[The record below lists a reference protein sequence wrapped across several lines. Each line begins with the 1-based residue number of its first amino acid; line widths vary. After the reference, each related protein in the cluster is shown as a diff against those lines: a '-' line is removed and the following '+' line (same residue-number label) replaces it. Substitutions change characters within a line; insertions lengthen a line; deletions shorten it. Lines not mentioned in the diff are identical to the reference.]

1 MHGEREEEVN
11 SLFFEL
17 AGDLRYSTLMK
28 LRNRSYRLSQL
39 AEELNATMQETH
51 RNISRLVS
59 SNLVTKG
66 LEGELLLTP
75 YGESIVS
82 LIPGYAFMFQNR
94 GYFNDHTFGD
104 LPLKFI
110 RRIGS
115 LAECEIVNGVM
126 AILQRWKY
134 IFLSSKEYIKEII
147 SEVPVDLIETLSSR
161 IQNGVKFSYIFPWDP
176 IVPKGRSEILERI
189 CWRGLI
195 SKGLVERRM
204 LDTVKLVLIFNERQS
219 CVAFPS
225 LKGRPDLN
233 IVYYGDNNEFH
244 EWCEDY
250 FEYQWNRAGVFDES
264 KLSHEI

>member
-39 AEELNATMQETH
+39 ADELNATMQETH

-94 GYFNDHTFGD
+94 EYFNDHTFGD

-161 IQNGVKFSYIFPWDP
+161 IQDGVKFSYIFPRDP
-176 IVPKGRSEILERI
+176 VVLKGRSEILERI
-189 CWRGLI
+189 GWRGLI

-233 IVYYGDNNEFH
+233 LVYYGDNNEFH

>member
-11 SLFFEL
+11 SLFFEI

-59 SNLVTKG
+59 SNLVTKD

-161 IQNGVKFSYIFPWDP
+161 IQNGVKFSYIFPRDP
-176 IVPKGRSEILERI
+176 VVPKGRSEILERI
-189 CWRGLI
+189 GWRGLI

-233 IVYYGDNNEFH
+233 IVYYGDKNEFH

>member
-39 AEELNATMQETH
+39 ADELNATMQETH

-94 GYFNDHTFGD
+94 EYFNDHTFGD

-110 RRIGS
+110 RSIGS

-147 SEVPVDLIETLSSR
+147 SEVPVDLIETLGSR
-161 IQNGVKFSYIFPWDP
+161 IQDGVKFSYIFPRDP
-176 IVPKGRSEILERI
+176 VVPKGRSEILERI
-189 CWRGLI
+189 GWRGLI

>member
-59 SNLVTKG
+59 SNLVTKD

-115 LAECEIVNGVM
+115 FAECEIVNGVM

-161 IQNGVKFSYIFPWDP
+161 IQNGVKFSYIFPRDP
-176 IVPKGRSEILERI
+176 VVPKGRSEILERI
-189 CWRGLI
+189 GWRSLI
-195 SKGLVERRM
+195 SKGMVERRM
-204 LDTVKLVLIFNERQS
+204 LDSVKLVMIFNERHS

-233 IVYYGDNNEFH
+233 IVYYSDNNAFH

-250 FEYQWNRAGVFDES
+250 FTYQWNRAGVFDES
-264 KLSHEI
+264 KLPHEI

>member
-1 MHGEREEEVN
+1 MDGEREEEVN

-17 AGDLRYSTLMK
+17 AGDLRYSTLLK
-28 LRNRSYRLSQL
+28 LRNKSYRLSHL

-66 LEGELLLTP
+66 LEGDLILTP

-82 LIPGYAFMFQNR
+82 LIPSYSFMFQNR
-94 GYFNDHTFGD
+94 EYFKDHSFGD

-110 RRIGS
+110 LRIGC
-115 LAECEIVNGVM
+115 LAECEVVNGVM

-134 IFLSSKEYIKEII
+134 MFLNSNEYIKEII

-161 IQNGVKFSYIFPWDP
+161 IQSGVKFSYIFPRDP
-176 IVPKGRSEILERI
+176 VVPKGRGEILERI
-189 CWRGLI
+189 GWRSLI
-195 SKGLVERRM
+195 SKGMVERRM
-204 LDTVKLVLIFNERQS
+204 LDNVKLVLIFNEKHS
-219 CVAFPS
+219 CVAFPN

-233 IVYYGDNNEFH
+233 IIYYSDNIEFH

-250 FEYQWNRAGVFDES
+250 FAYQWNRAGVFDES
-264 KLSHEI
+264 KLPQEI

>member
-1 MHGEREEEVN
+1 MDGEREGEVN

-28 LRNRSYRLSQL
+28 LRNKSYRLSHL

-51 RNISRLVS
+51 RNISRLIS

-66 LEGELLLTP
+66 LEGDLILTP

-82 LIPGYAFMFQNR
+82 LIPSYTFMFQNR
-94 GYFNDHTFGD
+94 EYFKDHSFGD

-110 RRIGS
+110 LRIGC
-115 LAECEIVNGVM
+115 LAECEVVNGVM
-126 AILQRWKY
+126 AILQRWK
-134 IFLSSKEYIKEII
+134 FLFMNSNEYIKEII

-161 IQNGVKFSYIFPWDP
+161 IQSGVKFSYIFPRDP
-176 IVPKGRSEILERI
+176 VVPKGRSEILERI
-189 CWRGLI
+189 GWRSLI
-195 SKGLVERRM
+195 SKGMVERRM
-204 LDTVKLVLIFNERQS
+204 LDSVKLVLIFNERHS

-233 IVYYGDNNEFH
+233 IIYYSDNLEFH

-250 FEYQWNRAGVFDES
+250 FAYQWNRAGVFDES
-264 KLSHEI
+264 KLPHEI